1 MNQLQRIYKLHRIIS
16 SHRRPVPR
24 TTLEKE
30 LECSRATVKRII
42 QEMKLYFNAP
52 LEYDRE
58 RNGYFYDTQDGQAFE
73 LPGVW
78 FNAAELHALLTT
90 QQLLEQVQPGLLD
103 SHLKP
108 IKERVEKL
116 LAAGQLDGGEI
127 ARRVRILRMAGRNS
141 SSEHFQTV
149 AGALLQR
156 QRLAIRYHGRG
167 KDEETQREI
176 SPQRLTHYR
185 DNWYLDAWCHQ
196 RNGLRSFAVDRLREA
211 RPLDKRAK
219 DIAEKELDAHFAEG
233 YGIFAGKPKHTALLR
248 FTPERARWVA
258 EEQWHPQQQGRTL
271 EDGGYELRIPYSD
284 PRELAMDVLKHG
296 AEVEVIAPEE
306 LRQLVMGQL
315 RNTLGKY
322 EKTPPS
328 PARGRGPGRGTNKDS
343 DKLSF

>member
-116 LAAGQLDGGEI
+116 LAAGQLD
-127 ARRVRILRMAGRNS
+127 
-141 SSEHFQTV
+141 
-149 AGALLQR
+149 
-156 QRLAIRYHGRG
+156 
-167 KDEETQREI
+167 EER
-176 SPQRLTHYR
+176 PQRGVR
-185 DNWYLDAWCHQ
+185 DDPLVELVVQ
-196 RNGLRSFAVDRLREA
+196 VVVDRE
-211 RPLDKRAK
+211 
-219 DIAEKELDAHFAEG
+219 
-233 YGIFAGKPKHTALLR
+233 
-248 FTPERARWVA
+248 VA
-258 EEQWHPQQQGRTL
+258 EIEVRVA
-271 EDGGYELRIPYSD
+271 D
-284 PRELAMDVLKHG
+284 PRC
-296 AEVEVIAPEE
+296 
-306 LRQLVMGQL
+306 
-315 RNTLGKY
+315 
-322 EKTPPS
+322 
-328 PARGRGPGRGTNKDS
+328 PGRV
-343 DKLSF
+343 FRM